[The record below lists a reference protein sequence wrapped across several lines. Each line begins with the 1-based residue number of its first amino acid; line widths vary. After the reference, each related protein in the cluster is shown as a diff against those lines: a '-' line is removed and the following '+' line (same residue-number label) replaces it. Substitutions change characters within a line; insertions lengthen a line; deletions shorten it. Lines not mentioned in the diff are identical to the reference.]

1 MKRKPRISFQTI
13 VYLLLAAAFG
23 YAIITYRDQLLDI
36 YQVLQEGLWYF
47 VLAMIFVLGVTIY
60 NQATLYASIYQL
72 LDLPSSKRDLLPLYL
87 MRRFVTVAAPS
98 GGFSGWVPFLQF
110 ARKRD
115 IAVGAVFVANLVYTI
130 LWYST
135 FFVFLFFGLLTLFF
149 AHDLQWFEIS
159 AALVMLVADVIM
171 IIGVVLAWAAPQVL
185 LNVTE
190 WLGRTI
196 ERLFE
201 KIKRTPPLTRRNFAT
216 FTADL
221 NDAVDLMRVAG
232 ARRLL
237 KPVLHALA
245 NESLHITMFYLAAL
259 AFGVRLNFGVLVA
272 AYSVSVLFYVVSPTP
287 GGLGFVEGTL
297 LLVLSALGVRAHNA
311 TVITLAYRGISF
323 WLPFILGFIALRW
336 FNEHPDAG
344 EAPQEPIE
352 PPASLPIASRLEQP
366 SARNSDDS

>member
-1 MKRKPRISFQTI
+1 MKRKPRISFNTI
-13 VYLLLAAAFG
+13 LYLLLAAAFG
-23 YAIITYRDQLLDI
+23 YAIVTYRDQLMDI
-36 YQVLQEGLWYF
+36 YQVLQQGLWYF
-47 VLAMIFVLGVTIY
+47 VLAMVFVLGVTVY

-72 LDLPSSKRDLLPLYL
+72 LDLPSDKRDLLPLYL

-159 AALVMLVADVIM
+159 AALVMLVADVVM
-171 IIGVVLAWAAPQVL
+171 IVGMVLAWVAPDALVR
-185 LNVTE
+185 VTE
-190 WLGRTI
+190 WMGRTT
-196 ERLFE
+196 ERFFAW
-201 KIKRTPPLTRRNFAT
+201 IKRDPPLTRRNFAT
-216 FTADL
+216 FASDL
-221 NDAVDLMRVAG
+221 NGAVDLMRDSG
-232 ARRLL
+232 WHRLL

-245 NESLHITMFYLAAL
+245 NESLHIAMFYLAAL
-259 AFGVRLNFGVLVA
+259 AFRVQLNFGVLVA
-272 AYSVSVLFYVVSPTP
+272 AYSVSVLFFVVSPTP

-297 LLVLSALGVRAHNA
+297 ILVLSALGVRPHSA

-336 FNEHPDAG
+336 FNKHPASNGDTD
-344 EAPQEPIE
+344 EPIE
-352 PPASLPIASRLEQP
+352 PPAAMPFANPVEQP
-366 SARNSDDS
+366 SIHSDDS